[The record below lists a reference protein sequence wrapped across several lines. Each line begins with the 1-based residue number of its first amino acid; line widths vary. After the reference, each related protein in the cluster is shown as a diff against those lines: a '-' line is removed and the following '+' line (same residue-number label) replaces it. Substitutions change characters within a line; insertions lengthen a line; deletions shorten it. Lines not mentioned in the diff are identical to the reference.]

1 MQDHFVDRQPICSDR
16 ITIIHI
22 VSTHNARQLWF
33 MILYINTMPHFCEN
47 FSSPHQFTKT
57 SYPLF
62 DLLDIPIPFPLPV
75 QCKNY
80 YDHIILFYTS
90 ILRNSS
96 HTRKPLKMYVCMC
109 QVISFAEGEEQERL
123 SFVLKRYLPLQSA
136 QQKRKFSCYF
146 LLLPSV
152 ENTFPLRSFSLL
164 PYTETLP
171 NVKLVQNFW

>member
-1 MQDHFVDRQPICSDR
+1 MSCIYPYEIFIGIVFKRKIQSIKIYCKSLDKRKFITLTIYRPLIRISISYNIILQRNRLHIQTTFFMQHHFVDRQPICSDR

-22 VSTHNARQLWF
+22 VTTHNARQLWF
-33 MILYINTMPHFCEN
+33 MILYINTMAHFCEN

-90 ILRNSS
+90 I
-96 HTRKPLKMYVCMC
+96 
-109 QVISFAEGEEQERL
+109 
-123 SFVLKRYLPLQSA
+123 
-136 QQKRKFSCYF
+136 
-146 LLLPSV
+146 
-152 ENTFPLRSFSLL
+152 
-164 PYTETLP
+164 
-171 NVKLVQNFW
+171 

>member
-1 MQDHFVDRQPICSDR
+1 
-16 ITIIHI
+16 
-22 VSTHNARQLWF
+22 
-33 MILYINTMPHFCEN
+33 MILYINTMPQFCEN

-152 ENTFPLRSFSLL
+152 ENTFHLRSFSLL

-171 NVKLVQNFW
+171 NVKLVQNF